1 MWAKF
6 LLVVAALSVGGL
18 LTRRRRPSMPPGP
31 QGWPLIGNLLDLPTA
46 YEWEIFAKWGE
57 RWDQTHKDSMGF
69 LPYDKRFKS
78 SRRLFHQE
86 LGSNSAVQGFF
97 PQEEQLGKK
106 FVRRVLR
113 NPDGL
118 LDHCFQHAGAIIL
131 RVAYGYEAEES
142 NDPFVNIANTAM
154 DNFNRAT
161 APGAFL
167 VNQMPIL
174 LKVPD
179 WFPGTEWKR
188 IGRAWAKDYW
198 AMVDVPFNFVKKQ
211 LAEGTAEDSFTAKWL
226 KQKLTPQEELDL
238 KFASS
243 SMFGGT
249 FFRGSFR
256 SSNVDHFIL
265 AGAETTAVTVHVFFL
280 LMAMF
285 PEVQRKAQ
293 NELES
298 VIGKDRLP
306 SFEDRD
312 RLTYV
317 EAVCKEVMRY
327 HAVVPNGLPH
337 CTAADDIHDGMFIPK
352 GAIIFA
358 NIWNMTHDPEVYK
371 NPMEFNPERFLG
383 ESPEQD
389 PKDMV
394 FGFGRSHFDDFPS
407 DSTLEDIL
415 DFISGVLRL
424 SSKYMIHSLR
434 RKCIA
439 VLTRTLPATLEDY
452 DSRTSRGRSTS
463 KHLKSDVVMRAIRLA
478 QETNVTI
485 VLPFAYYC
493 VARLPS
499 RRILEDQPD
508 DMTWQ
513 QKTVCLVGRERLR
526 YAEMSLSHSFLLG
539 FQRASTCTNVLC
551 AMARSPHT
559 EWHLMEA
566 SRHPH
571 PLRPYNRW
579 NALNVC
585 SECVANAKKQH
596 SKGRQEVWK
605 CLPAFFEMG
614 TWEELRTVCD
624 Y

>member
-1 MWAKF
+1 MWAKL

-46 YEWEIFAKWGE
+46 YEWEVFAKWGE
-57 RWDQTHKDSMGF
+57 RWGAIGPIPNLGTTVVVINSYKRCQEMLDKKSNVYSDRPYVPMAMELIEMRDSMGF

-97 PQEEQLGKK
+97 PQEEHLGKK

-243 SMFGGT
+243 SILIN
-249 FFRGSFR
+249 SL
-256 SSNVDHFIL
+256 SSPQ
-265 AGAETTAVTVHVFFL
+265 TAVTVHVFFL

-293 NELES
+293 AELES

-358 NIWNMTHDPEVYK
+358 NIWNMTHDPQVYK

-389 PKDMV
+389 PKDLV
-394 FGFGRSHFDDFPS
+394 FGFGRRLVVRRLLGDASIFITLAMSLAAFHIAPCDGEPPLSLKNKSGIVSHLHPFKCEISPRMDI
-407 DSTLEDIL
+407 DIL
-415 DFISGVLRL
+415 S
-424 SSKYMIHSLR
+424 
-434 RKCIA
+434 A
-439 VLTRTLPATLEDY
+439 
-452 DSRTSRGRSTS
+452 
-463 KHLKSDVVMRAIRLA
+463 
-478 QETNVTI
+478 
-485 VLPFAYYC
+485 
-493 VARLPS
+493 
-499 RRILEDQPD
+499 
-508 DMTWQ
+508 
-513 QKTVCLVGRERLR
+513 LV
-526 YAEMSLSHSFLLG
+526 
-539 FQRASTCTNVLC
+539 N
-551 AMARSPHT
+551 
-559 EWHLMEA
+559 
-566 SRHPH
+566 
-571 PLRPYNRW
+571 
-579 NALNVC
+579 
-585 SECVANAKKQH
+585 
-596 SKGRQEVWK
+596 
-605 CLPAFFEMG
+605 
-614 TWEELRTVCD
+614 
-624 Y
+624 

>member
-1 MWAKF
+1 MWAKL
-6 LLVVAALSVGGL
+6 LLVVAALGVGGL

-46 YEWEIFAKWGE
+46 YEWEVFAKWGE
-57 RWDQTHKDSMGF
+57 RWGAISLIPRLGTTVVVINSYKRCQEMLDKKSNVYSDRPYVPMAMELIEMRDSMGF

-86 LGSNSAVQGFF
+86 LGSNSAVQTFF

-249 FFRGSFR
+249 FFG
-256 SSNVDHFIL
+256 
-265 AGAETTAVTVHVFFL
+265 TAVTVHVFFL

-285 PEVQRKAQ
+285 PEIQKKAQ
-293 NELES
+293 AELES

-394 FGFGRSHFDDFPS
+394 FGFGRRLVARRLLGDASVFMTLAMSLAAFDIAPCNGEPPLSLKNKSGIVSHLHPFKCEISPRMDI
-407 DSTLEDIL
+407 DIL
-415 DFISGVLRL
+415 S
-424 SSKYMIHSLR
+424 
-434 RKCIA
+434 A
-439 VLTRTLPATLEDY
+439 
-452 DSRTSRGRSTS
+452 
-463 KHLKSDVVMRAIRLA
+463 
-478 QETNVTI
+478 
-485 VLPFAYYC
+485 
-493 VARLPS
+493 
-499 RRILEDQPD
+499 
-508 DMTWQ
+508 
-513 QKTVCLVGRERLR
+513 LV
-526 YAEMSLSHSFLLG
+526 
-539 FQRASTCTNVLC
+539 N
-551 AMARSPHT
+551 
-559 EWHLMEA
+559 
-566 SRHPH
+566 
-571 PLRPYNRW
+571 
-579 NALNVC
+579 
-585 SECVANAKKQH
+585 
-596 SKGRQEVWK
+596 
-605 CLPAFFEMG
+605 
-614 TWEELRTVCD
+614 
-624 Y
+624 

>member
-1 MWAKF
+1 
-6 LLVVAALSVGGL
+6 
-18 LTRRRRPSMPPGP
+18 MPPGP

-57 RWDQTHKDSMGF
+57 RWGDLLSVSIFGTTVVVINSYKRCQEMLDKKSNVYSDRPYVPMAMELIEMRDSMGF

-243 SMFGGT
+243 SMFG
-249 FFRGSFR
+249 
-256 SSNVDHFIL
+256 

-394 FGFGRSHFDDFPS
+394 FGFGRRICPGRLLGDASVFITLAMSLAAFDIAPCDGEPPLSLKNKSGIVSHLHPFKCEISPRMDIDILSALVNYSLYHPSHFDDFPS

-513 QKTVCLVGRERLR
+513 QKTVCLYTSIGQPK
-526 YAEMSLSHSFLLG
+526 M
-539 FQRASTCTNVLC
+539 
-551 AMARSPHT
+551 
-559 EWHLMEA
+559 
-566 SRHPH
+566 
-571 PLRPYNRW
+571 
-579 NALNVC
+579 
-585 SECVANAKKQH
+585 
-596 SKGRQEVWK
+596 QEVY
-605 CLPAFFEMG
+605 CLMNIYVYFTSAAP
-614 TWEELRTVCD
+614 
-624 Y
+624 